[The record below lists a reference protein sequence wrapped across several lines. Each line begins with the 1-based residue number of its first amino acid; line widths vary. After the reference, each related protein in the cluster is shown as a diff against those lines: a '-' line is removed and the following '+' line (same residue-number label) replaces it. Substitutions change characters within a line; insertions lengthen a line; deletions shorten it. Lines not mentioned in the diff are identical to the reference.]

1 MSLSQPGDRDG
12 SLLKP
17 LVSSLLLL
25 LSPPA
30 SHWLT
35 VTRGARVPA
44 GEMEVRDREREND
57 GSRRKPGVREF
68 TEKREKAEIA
78 AYLITFEKH
87 DEWLTTSPKTRPQ
100 NGSMILYNRK
110 KVKYRKDGYCWKKRK
125 DGKTT
130 REDHMKL
137 KVQGVECLYGCYV
150 HSSIIPTFH
159 RRCYW
164 LLQRCWTHS
173 TAHVKDN
180 REQQLHTH
188 TQVSPS
194 IGHARDSHQDPI
206 IFRRQ
211 RKQSAPCCHLQADT
225 YCTQERGRDTEKE
238 DRGAGSSLHQK
249 CSSVKQRII
258 SSKQESGAAAGGG
271 AAAGPGAAAGQR
283 AEEADGTE
291 VQNSDV
297 SEGQTEPSPGGGR
310 SRAGGGDRRNGKITK
325 PSLLPQS
332 SMEVSSSTSTNQVEV
347 PDTTQSSPLS
357 ITSDMADSPALAI
370 GAGLS
375 QSTAV
380 FMSEVTTLTGDSVYS
395 AGHTHLLAS
404 AHESTTAGILLAVA
418 PENQR
423 FASFPGGVGLGEGG
437 ELVLSSSLDSGGG
450 VSLPETTMT
459 FDPDCFLNNPK
470 QGQTYGGGGGKTEG
484 CNGDD
489 GGLHCSSNGFV
500 YNPALVNNI
509 KTETAPLEQPLA
521 NQSSYVGEGT
531 GLSPSTTLE
540 QMDFSAVMSS
550 ACVPSLNQPTHHPSP
565 NLFLQASPQTS
576 QPSQL
581 QTNGTEATQ
590 ESGET
595 QAYIGL
601 PTVPTDSP
609 VTNGDP
615 HTHLHQASP
624 DQQAL
629 CGRNSQGATVG
640 SFPLTPQDT
649 NVNQSSS
656 RVHREVGG
664 LDKAPE
670 NGGELLLKSG
680 DHHEAYTSVD
690 AEHYLQPTDD
700 NGGGEESGG
709 GGGRGEGGGSGGES
723 DILCNGVSL
732 SGTSSSVV
740 ASPQSI
746 AAGAGIE
753 GALYSSPLPQQGGG
767 VSAAAAGAG
776 AAISLEGFEASFGSQ
791 FSDLIN
797 DFISVE
803 GSGGGVGAAVTGV
816 LMPQEGAAGEEQG
829 AGVGHLQGSEVEQ
842 GALGLLQETG
852 RLFGVTDYSPE
863 WSYPEGGVKVL
874 ITGPW
879 LESSSEYSCLFDHIS
894 VPAALIQPGV
904 LRCYCPAHDTG
915 LVMLQVAMGGE
926 VISSSVVFE
935 YKARDLPALPSS
947 QHDWLS
953 LDATVV
959 LTSMVSLLSDVC
971 LNCAPA
977 TLPACRL
984 IQD

>member
-1 MSLSQPGDRDG
+1 MMTVCIVLNAVCFLLMSILS
-12 SLLKP
+12 
-17 LVSSLLLL
+17 
-25 LSPPA
+25 
-30 SHWLT
+30 
-35 VTRGARVPA
+35 
-44 GEMEVRDREREND
+44 
-57 GSRRKPGVREF
+57 
-68 TEKREKAEIA
+68 
-78 AYLITFEKH
+78 
-87 DEWLTTSPKTRPQ
+87 
-100 NGSMILYNRK
+100 
-110 KVKYRKDGYCWKKRK
+110 
-125 DGKTT
+125 
-130 REDHMKL
+130 
-137 KVQGVECLYGCYV
+137 
-150 HSSIIPTFH
+150 
-159 RRCYW
+159 
-164 LLQRCWTHS
+164 
-173 TAHVKDN
+173 
-180 REQQLHTH
+180 
-188 TQVSPS
+188 
-194 IGHARDSHQDPI
+194 
-206 IFRRQ
+206 
-211 RKQSAPCCHLQADT
+211 
-225 YCTQERGRDTEKE
+225 
-238 DRGAGSSLHQK
+238 GAGSSLHQK

-258 SSKQESGAAAGGG
+258 SSKQESGAAAAG
-271 AAAGPGAAAGQR
+271 AAVGTGTAAGQR
-283 AEEADGTE
+283 VEEADGTE

-310 SRAGGGDRRNGKITK
+310 SRVAGGERRNGRITK

-404 AHESTTAGILLAVA
+404 THDSTAAGILLAVA

-423 FASFPGGVGLGEGG
+423 FASFSGGVGLGEGA

-509 KTETAPLEQPLA
+509 KTETTPLEQPLA
-521 NQSSYVGEGT
+521 TQSSYVGEGT

-550 ACVPSLNQPTHHPSP
+550 ACVPSLSQSAHHPSP
-565 NLFLQASPQTS
+565 SLFLQASPQTS

-590 ESGET
+590 DSGEA

-615 HTHLHQASP
+615 HTHLHQAST
-624 DQQAL
+624 DQQAM
-629 CGRNSQGATVG
+629 CGRHGQEAAVG

-649 NVNQSSS
+649 TVDQSGN
-656 RVHREVGG
+656 RGHREVGG
-664 LDKAPE
+664 LEKASE
-670 NGGELLLKSG
+670 NGGELILKPA
-680 DHHEAYTSVD
+680 DPHEAYASVD
-690 AEHYLQPTDD
+690 TEHYLQSTDS
-700 NGGGEESGG
+700 NGGGEEGG
-709 GGGRGEGGGSGGES
+709 GTGGGRGAGAENE
-723 DILCNGVSL
+723 ILCNGVSL
-732 SGTSSSVV
+732 SGASSSVV

-746 AAGAGIE
+746 AAGATIE
-753 GALYSSPLPQQGGG
+753 GSLYSSPLPQQGGG
-767 VSAAAAGAG
+767 VAATTAGGG
-776 AAISLEGFEASFGSQ
+776 AAISLEGFEASFGTQ

-803 GSGGGVGAAVTGV
+803 GSGGGVGATVTGV

-829 AGVGHLQGSEVEQ
+829 TATGHLEGSEVEQ

-863 WSYPEGGVKVL
+863 WSYPEVSKPNMIIIHYLFIVVPYHKISPAPTQLTVACIHVK
-874 ITGPW
+874 
-879 LESSSEYSCLFDHIS
+879 
-894 VPAALIQPGV
+894 
-904 LRCYCPAHDTG
+904 R
-915 LVMLQVAMGGE
+915 
-926 VISSSVVFE
+926 
-935 YKARDLPALPSS
+935 
-947 QHDWLS
+947 
-953 LDATVV
+953 
-959 LTSMVSLLSDVC
+959 
-971 LNCAPA
+971 
-977 TLPACRL
+977 
-984 IQD
+984 